1 MMKKIEM
8 LSINFAHKCHI
19 FDSLIIMGKMEKL
32 RFRDMVLKMI
42 IKNFW
47 KLSRYK
53 IFFKINLLIF
63 QFWSLQTLSLKL
75 QTGLRIT
82 W

>member
-1 MMKKIEM
+1 
-8 LSINFAHKCHI
+8 
-19 FDSLIIMGKMEKL
+19 MGKMEKL

-63 QFWSLQTLSLKL
+63 QFWLLQTLSLKL